1 MIQLKKIIFLTYL
14 LISYSLL
21 GQNTINPTSFKLKQS
36 HPELYKKVNVGC
48 YIKGDLNN
56 LKSLCKQYEA
66 TYFNEVN
73 GWHYI
78 RVRPEKLENFIN
90 SSDIENIH
98 IPTEIGTPLND
109 IMRVNNRIND
119 LHTGKSPLSSSLTGS
134 GVVIRFIDTG
144 LDFNHDDFKNGDGS
158 TRII

>member
-66 TYFNEVN
+66 TYFN
-73 GWHYI
+73 
-78 RVRPEKLENFIN
+78 
-90 SSDIENIH
+90 
-98 IPTEIGTPLND
+98 
-109 IMRVNNRIND
+109 
-119 LHTGKSPLSSSLTGS
+119 
-134 GVVIRFIDTG
+134 
-144 LDFNHDDFKNGDGS
+144 
-158 TRII
+158 